1 MNIIQQY
8 ELKYITFDQL
18 SEEIW
23 GYGQRLINEVGV
35 ERFSFY
41 VEAAAGYHNFRFYIF
56 PLYKVFYGFY
66 RVISMNPFLF
76 LQIGVDTRIMRVL
89 NYYCKRNNKRK

>member
-23 GYGQRLINEVGV
+23 GYGGTWNIET
-35 ERFSFY
+35 
-41 VEAAAGYHNFRFYIF
+41 
-56 PLYKVFYGFY
+56 K
-66 RVISMNPFLF
+66 
-76 LQIGVDTRIMRVL
+76 
-89 NYYCKRNNKRK
+89 

>member
-41 VEAAAGYHNFRFYIF
+41 VEAAAGYHNFRFYGLAENTRDF
-56 PLYKVFYGFY
+56 NHG
-66 RVISMNPFLF
+66 MN
-76 LQIGVDTRIMRVL
+76 RIQL
-89 NYYCKRNNKRK
+89 

>member
-41 VEAAAGYHNFRFYIF
+41 VDHNFRFYIF
-56 PLYKVFYGFY
+56 PLY
-66 RVISMNPFLF
+66 I
-76 LQIGVDTRIMRVL
+76 
-89 NYYCKRNNKRK
+89 

>member
-1 MNIIQQY
+1 MLYLKLCNRTQQY

-56 PLYKVFYGFY
+56 PLY
-66 RVISMNPFLF
+66 I
-76 LQIGVDTRIMRVL
+76 
-89 NYYCKRNNKRK
+89 

>member
-56 PLYKVFYGFY
+56 P
-66 RVISMNPFLF
+66 
-76 LQIGVDTRIMRVL
+76 
-89 NYYCKRNNKRK
+89 

>member
-23 GYGQRLINEVGV
+23 GYGQ
-35 ERFSFY
+35 
-41 VEAAAGYHNFRFYIF
+41 
-56 PLYKVFYGFY
+56 
-66 RVISMNPFLF
+66 
-76 LQIGVDTRIMRVL
+76 
-89 NYYCKRNNKRK
+89 

>member
-8 ELKYITFDQL
+8 ELNYITFEQL

-23 GYGQRLINEVGV
+23 GYGERLIDEVGV

-41 VEAAAGYHNFRFYIF
+41 VESAAGYHDFSYYIF
-56 PLYKVFYGFY
+56 PLS
-66 RVISMNPFLF
+66 I
-76 LQIGVDTRIMRVL
+76 
-89 NYYCKRNNKRK
+89 

>member
-23 GYGQRLINEVGV
+23 GYGQQ
-35 ERFSFY
+35 FF
-41 VEAAAGYHNFRFYIF
+41 F
-56 PLYKVFYGFY
+56 PIYKVFYGFY

>member
-56 PLYKVFYGFY
+56 PLYCELYAYPQGTVASWIFFVFTNRSRY
-66 RVISMNPFLF
+66 
-76 LQIGVDTRIMRVL
+76 
-89 NYYCKRNNKRK
+89 

>member
-1 MNIIQQY
+1 SLNHRYRKGFYSLFKTLQQNRMNIIQQY

-56 PLYKVFYGFY
+56 PLY
-66 RVISMNPFLF
+66 I
-76 LQIGVDTRIMRVL
+76 
-89 NYYCKRNNKRK
+89 

>member
-1 MNIIQQY
+1 MGSIRMNIIQQY

-35 ERFSFY
+35 ERFFCSRY
-41 VEAAAGYHNFRFYIF
+41 TMHH
-56 PLYKVFYGFY
+56 
-66 RVISMNPFLF
+66 
-76 LQIGVDTRIMRVL
+76 
-89 NYYCKRNNKRK
+89 

>member
-41 VEAAAGYHNFRFYIF
+41 FPVIYIRYF
-56 PLYKVFYGFY
+56 TDSIEL
-66 RVISMNPFLF
+66 SL
-76 LQIGVDTRIMRVL
+76 
-89 NYYCKRNNKRK
+89 

>member
-8 ELKYITFDQL
+8 ELKQITFDQL

-41 VEAAAGYHNFRFYIF
+41 VEFAAGYHDFSYYIF
-56 PLYKVFYGFY
+56 PLS
-66 RVISMNPFLF
+66 I
-76 LQIGVDTRIMRVL
+76 
-89 NYYCKRNNKRK
+89 

>member
-56 PLYKVFYGFY
+56 PLYIRYFTDS
-66 RVISMNPFLF
+66 IELSL
-76 LQIGVDTRIMRVL
+76 
-89 NYYCKRNNKRK
+89 

>member
-41 VEAAAGYHNFRFYIF
+41 VEAAAGYHKYE
-56 PLYKVFYGFY
+56 YC
-66 RVISMNPFLF
+66 
-76 LQIGVDTRIMRVL
+76 IG
-89 NYYCKRNNKRK
+89 Y

>member
-23 GYGQRLINEVGV
+23 GYGQL
-35 ERFSFY
+35 
-41 VEAAAGYHNFRFYIF
+41 
-56 PLYKVFYGFY
+56 
-66 RVISMNPFLF
+66 ISMNPFLF

-89 NYYCKRNNKRK
+89 NYYCKHNNKRK

>member
-41 VEAAAGYHNFRFYIF
+41 VEA
-56 PLYKVFYGFY
+56 
-66 RVISMNPFLF
+66 PFLF
-76 LQIGVDTRIMRVL
+76 LQIGVDTRIMRML
-89 NYYCKRNNKRK
+89 NYYCNRNNKRKKAYAPCLSIHLFTRTRSMFTLSRI

>member
-1 MNIIQQY
+1 IVIPPAIFFYYSTLSDSRFKTLQQ
-8 ELKYITFDQL
+8 
-18 SEEIW
+18 
-23 GYGQRLINEVGV
+23 N
-35 ERFSFY
+35 
-41 VEAAAGYHNFRFYIF
+41 
-56 PLYKVFYGFY
+56 